1 MSKIT
6 LTATTGRET
15 GSPASRRLRAE
26 GSIPAVVYGHGMT
39 PLSVAIDRRDLRL
52 ALSGPSG
59 TNAVVHLTVDG
70 SEKPTIV
77 KELQRHPVKRT
88 VTHVD
93 FLVVSMTEAIDVEV
107 PIVIE
112 GEAKEVLGAG
122 GSVDQVLHSLAIST
136 TPNDLPGSITVDVT
150 DLQPGGVI
158 RVGDLALPA
167 GVVARSDADEAVVV
181 GTGPAGEEPEGAEE
195 EGEGAEASAEGAEAG
210 GGDAAAADDA
220 E

>member
-26 GSIPAVVYGHGMT
+26 GAIPAVVYGHGMS
-39 PLSVAIDRRDLRL
+39 PVSIAVDRRDLRV
-52 ALSGPSG
+52 ALSGPAG

-77 KELQRHPVKRT
+77 KELQRHPVKRN

-93 FLVVSMTEAIDVEV
+93 FLVVSMTESIDVEV
-107 PIVIE
+107 PLVIE
-112 GEAKEVLGAG
+112 GDAREVLNAG
-122 GSVDQVLHSLAIST
+122 GTVDQVLFSLPITT
-136 TPNDLPGSITVDVT
+136 TPTNLPNSVVVDVSG
-150 DLQPGGVI
+150 LAPGGVI
-158 RVGDLALPA
+158 RVGDLPLPT
-167 GVVARSDADEAVVV
+167 GVTVRVDLEEPVVV
-181 GTGPAGEEPEGAEE
+181 GSGPAAEEPEAGEA
-195 EGEGAEASAEGAEAG
+195 EGEEAEASAEGGEAE
-210 GGDAAAADDA
+210 GGDAGADAA